1 MKIAQDKKLLRLIKV
16 IPPLLV
22 IAFALMAILIVV
34 NNNQIK
40 LENDLKAIRTD
51 FIESRKSMMQAQ
63 VEQLVQQINFEREST
78 EAVLRDNIKSQ
89 IYQAHA
95 IASNI
100 YQQNKTKSEQYV
112 TDLITA
118 ALRDLRF
125 NNGRGYFFIYKTD
138 GTSVMHPII
147 PSMEGENKIALQDVR
162 GNFIVRDMGSLAKQ
176 KGETYYTWWFV
187 KPENQEREFKKIG
200 FGKHFAPYDWFIGTG
215 EYFIDVE
222 DDIKRRVMN
231 EIANIRYGDDG
242 YAFLFEYEGTGLAHI
257 NSAFVGQSILAHEDP
272 GVADVGKR
280 LIDVAKAGGGFISY
294 DSFVRPTTG
303 VSERKISFVQG
314 IQEWGW
320 AVGMGFYEGEID
332 NQLVER
338 QREIEHLNRQQ
349 LVELLWLSS
358 IVTLFFVVLSFLLT
372 KNLSRRFTD
381 YEGKINRDFEEL
393 NRIKLQSQYQA
404 LHDALTKLPNRTLL
418 EEHVNQGI
426 ALSKEKDKMLAIA
439 FVDLDD
445 FKKINDLHGHSV
457 GDHFL
462 QVLGDLFKSL
472 TAGGDSVARFGG
484 DEFIFCFPELDDL
497 SQAEKKVKKVL
508 TVFEHEFHI
517 KGKSIFSSGSVGVS
531 VYPQDGESTESLIS
545 KADIALY
552 KSKSL
557 KKGQALFFNKAIDEQ
572 VKRDFTI
579 ETELRSAMGRGEIA
593 VHYQPQICVVT
604 GQIVAVEALVRWDN
618 QNLGVVSPAEFI
630 PIAENTGFIRE
641 LGNYIVYK
649 AMSDIK
655 ALNDSVSTP
664 LSLSIN
670 ISPKQLVEH
679 DFVESIVQASQELAF
694 DNNLIMLEITE
705 NVLISDLSVVQPT
718 LEALRSQGFKI
729 SLDDFGTGYSSLSY
743 LSNLPLNEIKIDR
756 SFIDKFLKNSQ
767 SESLVKTI
775 IAIGEFCHLSVVA
788 EGVETQE
795 QMDLLTEYNCDLVQ
809 GYLFYKP
816 LPLKDLVD
824 KVHSHKNSASI
835 GEQAGF

>member
-1 MKIAQDKKLLRLIKV
+1 
-16 IPPLLV
+16 
-22 IAFALMAILIVV
+22 
-34 NNNQIK
+34 
-40 LENDLKAIRTD
+40 
-51 FIESRKSMMQAQ
+51 
-63 VEQLVQQINFEREST
+63 
-78 EAVLRDNIKSQ
+78 
-89 IYQAHA
+89 
-95 IASNI
+95 
-100 YQQNKTKSEQYV
+100 
-112 TDLITA
+112 
-118 ALRDLRF
+118 
-125 NNGRGYFFIYKTD
+125 
-138 GTSVMHPII
+138 
-147 PSMEGENKIALQDVR
+147 
-162 GNFIVRDMGSLAKQ
+162 
-176 KGETYYTWWFV
+176 
-187 KPENQEREFKKIG
+187 
-200 FGKHFAPYDWFIGTG
+200 
-215 EYFIDVE
+215 
-222 DDIKRRVMN
+222 
-231 EIANIRYGDDG
+231 
-242 YAFLFEYEGTGLAHI
+242 
-257 NSAFVGQSILAHEDP
+257 
-272 GVADVGKR
+272 
-280 LIDVAKAGGGFISY
+280 
-294 DSFVRPTTG
+294 
-303 VSERKISFVQG
+303 
-314 IQEWGW
+314 
-320 AVGMGFYEGEID
+320 
-332 NQLVER
+332 
-338 QREIEHLNRQQ
+338 
-349 LVELLWLSS
+349 
-358 IVTLFFVVLSFLLT
+358 
-372 KNLSRRFTD
+372 
-381 YEGKINRDFEEL
+381 
-393 NRIKLQSQYQA
+393 
-404 LHDALTKLPNRTLL
+404 
-418 EEHVNQGI
+418 
-426 ALSKEKDKMLAIA
+426 MLAIA

-508 TVFEHEFHI
+508 TVFEQEFHI